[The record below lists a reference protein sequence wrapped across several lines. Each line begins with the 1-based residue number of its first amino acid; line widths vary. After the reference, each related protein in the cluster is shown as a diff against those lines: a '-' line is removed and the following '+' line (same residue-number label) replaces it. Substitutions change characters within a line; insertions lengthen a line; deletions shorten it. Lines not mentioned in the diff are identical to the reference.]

1 MILEDFS
8 WILSAIFCA
17 KIHIKNTFKT
27 YKDISSKPNLVKSS
41 QKSNGV
47 AL

>member
-8 WILSAIFCA
+8 WILSALFSRKNPHKKHLQNIR
-17 KIHIKNTFKT
+17 KHI
-27 YKDISSKPNLVKSS
+27 YKQAKSS

>member
-17 KIHIKNTFKT
+17 KIHIKKHLQNIRK
-27 YKDISSKPNLVKSS
+27 YIHKQLKSS